1 LTLTP
6 RGTRIAVCPLAAFRD
21 LIHRF
26 KINLAL
32 PARLDRTHGRSP
44 VSFF

>member
-1 LTLTP
+1 M
-6 RGTRIAVCPLAAFRD
+6 RIAACRLAAFRD
-21 LIHRF
+21 LVHRL
-26 KINLAL
+26 KIILAL